1 MIPFTKAIASA
12 VLGASLTF
20 TSLSNAAPL
29 KIDAFNPGS
38 KSIFPVTSTLI
49 MGPSEALLIDAQF
62 QRDDAQTLLKMIRD
76 SGKDLKTIYIS
87 HGDPDFYFGLDVITD
102 AYPDAKVLASP
113 TTLAHITKTIDR
125 KVSYWGPILGK
136 NAPQKIIVPEV
147 IKGNSLSVDGERLEI
162 IGLNGHDPKHTFVW
176 MPSVKT
182 IAGGVN
188 IFEGMHVWM
197 ADTQTP
203 ESRAKWLK
211 NLDDMLALNPNRII
225 PGHVMGKSNENVQ
238 SIAFTRTYVSLFETE
253 AAKASNSAELIQ
265 AMKSHYPDFTNN
277 LVLELSAKVLKGEM
291 QWP

>member
-1 MIPFTKAIASA
+1 MTLFTKVIASA
-12 VLGASLTF
+12 VLGITVAVS
-20 TSLSNAAPL
+20 SLSNAASL
-29 KIDAFNPGS
+29 KIDTFNPGG
-38 KSIFPVTSTLI
+38 KSIFPVTATLI
-49 MGPSEALLIDAQF
+49 TGPSEAVLIDAQF
-62 QRDDAQTLLKMIRD
+62 QRDDAQTVLKMIQD

-87 HGDPDFYFGLDVITD
+87 HGDPDFYFGLDVITN
-102 AYPDAKVLASP
+102 AYPEAKVLASP
-113 TTLAHITKTIDR
+113 TTLAHIKKTIDR